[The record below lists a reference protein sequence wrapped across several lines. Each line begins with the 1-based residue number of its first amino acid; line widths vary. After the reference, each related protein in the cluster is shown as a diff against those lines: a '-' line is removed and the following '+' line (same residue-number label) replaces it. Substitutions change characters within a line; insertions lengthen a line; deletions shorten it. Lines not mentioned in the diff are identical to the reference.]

1 MQLEAFRACWLL
13 EPTVMVTL
21 ECHTWLTWHIF
32 DSLIHLWTASLICPH
47 RSETFRI
54 CRACRNL
61 WLPDY
66 LIPRAT
72 STDLSITKRSA
83 GRDATSLESD
93 LSHVDR
99 PHDLTKWHRRCSST
113 ILRSAA
119 TNILKAKTWK
129 NYHCLM
135 KKSAKL
141 WVWSLFFFP
150 ELPVVEVSE

>member
-1 MQLEAFRACWLL
+1 MQLAFRACWLL

-21 ECHTWLTWHIF
+21 ECHTWLTWNIF
-32 DSLIHLWTASLICPH
+32 DSLIHVWTASLICPH

-66 LIPRAT
+66 LITPA
-72 STDLSITKRSA
+72 TKRSA
-83 GRDATSLESD
+83 GRHATSLESD

-119 TNILKAKTWK
+119 TNILKKPRN

-135 KKSAKL
+135 KKCAQL
-141 WVWSLFFFP
+141 WDSSPFFFP
-150 ELPVVEVSE
+150 ELPVVEVSD